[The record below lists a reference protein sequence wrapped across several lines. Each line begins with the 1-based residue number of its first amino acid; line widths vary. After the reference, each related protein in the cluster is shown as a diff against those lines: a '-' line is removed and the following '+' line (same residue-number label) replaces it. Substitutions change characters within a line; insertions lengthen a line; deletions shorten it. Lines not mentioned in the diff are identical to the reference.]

1 MTDQNTDPAQGVD
14 TPAPDTTTENTNANS
29 TPASDDQNGGVSLEL
44 PEGDAA
50 PEQGEGGETE
60 TPAVPEG
67 YFKVP
72 GDDATDEDRAAF
84 RAAIG
89 VPEKAEAYFEGLD
102 LPEGYTPPAYLAEAA
117 LAADIPVAGLQ
128 AILKADAENTASY
141 MAELEAAA
149 KKEQQETAAALK
161 KEWGKDAAQNIT
173 LANRVVQKYAPEGFG
188 EFMQKTG
195 LHQDARFIK
204 FAHALAGA
212 VGESAF
218 VDGDK
223 GKHQG
228 REKDTAEVLYPNETR
243 KG

>member
-1 MTDQNTDPAQGVD
+1 MTDPNIDPGQGTD
-14 TPAPDTTTENTNANS
+14 TPAPEGNEADAPNTS
-29 TPASDDQNGGVSLEL
+29 ASDDQDGGVSLEL
-44 PEGDAA
+44 PEGNELGGEA
-50 PEQGEGGETE
+50 PEI
-60 TPAVPEG
+60 PEG

-72 GDDATDEDRAAF
+72 GDDASDDDRAAF

-89 VPEKAEAYFEGLD
+89 VPETAEGYLEGID

-117 LAADIPVAGLQ
+117 LAADIPVSALQ
-128 AILKADAENTASY
+128 SILKADAENTASY

-149 KKEQQETAAALK
+149 AKEQKDTAAALK

-188 EFMQKTG
+188 EFMKKTG

-218 VDGDK
+218 VDGGN
-223 GKHQG
+223 GKPQG

>member
-1 MTDQNTDPAQGVD
+1 MTDPNIDPGQGA
-14 TPAPDTTTENTNANS
+14 PAPAPEGNEADAPN
-29 TPASDDQNGGVSLEL
+29 TPASDDQDGGVSLEL
-44 PEGDAA
+44 PEGNEPGSEATA
-50 PEQGEGGETE
+50 I
-60 TPAVPEG
+60 PEG

-72 GDDATDEDRAAF
+72 GDDASDDDRAAF

-89 VPEKAEAYFEGLD
+89 VPETAEGYLEGLD

-117 LAADIPVAGLQ
+117 LAAGIPVSGLQ
-128 AILKADAENTASY
+128 SILKADAENTASY

-149 KKEQQETAAALK
+149 AKEQQDTAAALK

-188 EFMQKTG
+188 EFMKKTG

-218 VDGDK
+218 VDGDGGK
-223 GKHQG
+223 GE
-228 REKDTAEVLYPNETR
+228 EKTPQTLQEALYS
-243 KG
+243 KD

>member
-1 MTDQNTDPAQGVD
+1 MTDQTTDPGQGAD
-14 TPAPDTTTENTNANS
+14 TPAPDTTTENADANN
-29 TPASDDQNGGVSLEL
+29 TPASYDQNGGVSLKL
-44 PEGDAA
+44 PEGDAPA
-50 PEQGEGGETE
+50 TDGGEGNEA
-60 TPAVPEG
+60 PAIPEG

-72 GDDATDEDRAAF
+72 GDDATDDDRAAY

-89 VPEKAEAYFEGLD
+89 VPETAEGYLEGLD

-117 LAADIPVAGLQ
+117 LAADIPVSALQ
-128 AILKADAENTASY
+128 SILKADAENTAIY

-149 KKEQQETAAALK
+149 KKEQQDTAAALK

-188 EFMQKTG
+188 EFMKKTG

-218 VDGDK
+218 VDGGN
-223 GKHQG
+223 GKPQG